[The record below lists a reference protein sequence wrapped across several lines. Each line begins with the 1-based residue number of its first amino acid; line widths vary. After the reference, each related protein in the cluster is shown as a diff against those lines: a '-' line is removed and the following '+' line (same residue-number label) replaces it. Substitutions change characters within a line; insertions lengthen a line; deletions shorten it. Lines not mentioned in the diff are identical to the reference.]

1 MKFKRDFLWLILF
14 GTLVGLNETVLGSAH
29 IHNKSVILSVISL
42 LLLSVARFIF
52 PAKGTSLLITGVA
65 VLFKLNDVGVCGC
78 RPEALIMLGVSFEIF
93 ASLMIKGNTRKTYL
107 FSIVNFITAL
117 FVFAAFAV
125 MMRYFIKDEYWFNSK
140 FFTQYIFIKGPIT
153 AVASAVFC
161 YLGILAVK
169 PLLKRFNN
177 TVVSKTYIVQGTV
190 GVLILAC
197 WLFGYFTV

>member
-29 IHNKSVILSVISL
+29 IHNKSVILSVITL
-42 LLLSVARFIF
+42 LLLSVARYIF

-93 ASLMIKGNTRKTYL
+93 ASLIISNNTRKTYL
-107 FSIVNFITAL
+107 FSIVNFISAL
-117 FVFAAFAV
+117 VVFAAFAV

-153 AVASAVFC
+153 AAASAIFC

-169 PLLKRFNN
+169 PL
-177 TVVSKTYIVQGTV
+177 
-190 GVLILAC
+190 
-197 WLFGYFTV
+197 